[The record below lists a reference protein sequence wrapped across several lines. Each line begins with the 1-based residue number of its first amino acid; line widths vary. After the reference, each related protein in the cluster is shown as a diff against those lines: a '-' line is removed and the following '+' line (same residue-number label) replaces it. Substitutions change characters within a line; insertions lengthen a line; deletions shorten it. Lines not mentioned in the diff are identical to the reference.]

1 MERSAQKSAFQER
14 GLVVRTWSSVWLW
27 PLSAGERFRKALSQY
42 WRRILVGAFVGW
54 VFAVV
59 GGAFGLA
66 SLEFWG
72 FVSRGLSDDLGIVTV
87 LAGVGLG
94 ALIAYAGRPDQRP
107 SGVMTRR

>member
-1 MERSAQKSAFQER
+1 VRS
-14 GLVVRTWSSVWLW
+14 WSTIWLW
-27 PLSAGERFRKALSQY
+27 PLDASERLRGAVRRY

-54 VFAVV
+54 VFATV

-72 FVSRGLSDDLGIVTV
+72 LVSEQTSDELGIATV

-94 ALIAYAGRPDQRP
+94 ALIAYAGRVDQRP

>member
-1 MERSAQKSAFQER
+1 MRN
-14 GLVVRTWSSVWLW
+14 WSTIWFW
-27 PLSAGERFRKALSQY
+27 PLDASERLRKAVRRY

-54 VFAVV
+54 VFATV

-72 FVSRGLSDDLGIVTV
+72 FVSQETSDELGIATV

-94 ALIAYAGRPDQRP
+94 ALIAYAGRADQRP
-107 SGVMTRR
+107 RGVMTRR

>member
-1 MERSAQKSAFQER
+1 MRS
-14 GLVVRTWSSVWLW
+14 WSSIWLW
-27 PLSAGERFRKALSQY
+27 PLDTAERLRKAVRRY

-54 VFAVV
+54 IFATV

-72 FVSRGLSDDLGIVTV
+72 LVSQQRSDDLGIAMV

-94 ALIAYAGRPDQRP
+94 ALIAYAGRADQRP

>member
-1 MERSAQKSAFQER
+1 VWKDRRAKRIQER
-14 GLVVRTWSSVWLW
+14 GLVVRRWSSIWLW

-42 WRRILVGAFVGW
+42 WRRILLGAFVGW

-72 FVSRGLSDDLGIVTV
+72 FVSRGMSDDLGIVTV

-94 ALIAYAGRPDQRP
+94 ALIAYAGRPAQRP

>member
-1 MERSAQKSAFQER
+1 MRN
-14 GLVVRTWSSVWLW
+14 WSTIWLW
-27 PLSAGERFRKALSQY
+27 PLSTADRLRGAIRQY

-54 VFAVV
+54 LFATI

-72 FVSRGLSDDLGIVTV
+72 FVSERTSDDIGIATV

-94 ALIAYAGRPDQRP
+94 ALFAYASRADQRP